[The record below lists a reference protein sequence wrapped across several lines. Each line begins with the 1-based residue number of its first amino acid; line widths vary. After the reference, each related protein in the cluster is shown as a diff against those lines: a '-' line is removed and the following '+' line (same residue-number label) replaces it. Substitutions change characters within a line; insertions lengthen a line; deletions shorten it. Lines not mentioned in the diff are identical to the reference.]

1 MKTIKK
7 MIVMIMLI
15 AALFPVGVRAQDYK
29 DSYSQQTFS
38 QEELAQMLAPI
49 ALYPDALLT
58 QILMAATYPFE
69 IAEAERWITRNPYLK
84 GDALDEALSAKDW
97 DVSVLALCHYP
108 KVLTMLSENLS
119 WTASVGDAFAN
130 QEEDVMDTIQ
140 ELRARARA
148 AGNLASSPEQ
158 QVIVEDRYIR
168 IEPAAPE
175 YIYIPAYDPYYVY
188 GTWWLPLFPPVSI
201 ILPGLVVSGPGLF
214 FSPRFY
220 VGFGVFGWS
229 SFNWIDR
236 QVIIVDIDRTRRYY
250 RWHHRHRDWDRR
262 PWRPDRDRR
271 DIRKKRGDEIPRFR
285 PPAKP
290 VAPGQ
295 RWGRPPGDR
304 RPYDPG
310 DRQPRPGDRDRKPD
324 PRKPGVIDRDKRDPG
339 PRPGDIGRKPVVKT
353 PPVPGQD
360 QTPIGP
366 RPGDIGRKPEA
377 KTPPGYNRDIERPP
391 QPGIGPRS
399 QPGIRDRGRIEGGN
413 PQYRGP
419 VIPQQTPGTIRSRDV
434 QAPLRVMPREAG
446 NGAPPRMMDRGAAP
460 GRGPGPGSGPGEGR
474 RP

>member
-15 AALFPVGVRAQDYK
+15 AMLVPAGVWAQDYR
-29 DSYSQQTFS
+29 DSYAQQTLS

-49 ALYPDALLT
+49 ALYPDVLLT

-69 IAEAERWITRNPYLK
+69 VAEAERWITRNPYLR
-84 GDALDEALSAKDW
+84 GEALDEALSAKDW

-119 WTASVGDAFAN
+119 WTASVGDAFTN
-130 QEEDVMDTIQ
+130 QEQDVMDTIQ

-148 AGNLASSPEQ
+148 AGNLDTSPEQ
-158 QVIVEDRYIR
+158 RVVIEDRYIR
-168 IEPAAPE
+168 IEPVAPD

-188 GTWWLPLFPPVSI
+188 GTWWLPLFPPVPI
-201 ILPGLVVSGPGLF
+201 ILPGLVVTGPGVF

-250 RWHHRHRDWDRR
+250 RWHDRHRDWDRR

-290 VAPGQ
+290 VPPGQ
-295 RWGRPPGDR
+295 RWDRPPGDR
-304 RPYDPG
+304 RPYDPR
-310 DRQPRPGDRDRKPD
+310 DRQPRPGDRDKKPD

-366 RPGDIGRKPEA
+366 RPGDIGRKPGV
-377 KTPPGYNRDIERPP
+377 KTPPGYDRDIERPP

-399 QPGIRDRGRIEGGN
+399 QPVIRDRNEPPNRAPG
-413 PQYRGP
+413 
-419 VIPQQTPGTIRSRDV
+419 IPQRDPGTIRGRDV
-434 QAPLRVMPREAG
+434 PAPPRALPRGEG
-446 NGAPPRMMDRGAAP
+446 NGAPPRMMDRGEAP
-460 GRGPGPGSGPGEGR
+460 GRGPGPGEGR